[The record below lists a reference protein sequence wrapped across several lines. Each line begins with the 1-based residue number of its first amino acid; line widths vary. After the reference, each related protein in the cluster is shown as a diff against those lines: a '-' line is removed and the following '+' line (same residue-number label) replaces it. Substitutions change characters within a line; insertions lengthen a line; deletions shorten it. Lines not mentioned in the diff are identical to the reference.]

1 MTSEAFSIT
10 YYCWVIVGMVDVTV
24 NTELA
29 HEKLDNTV
37 ITLDEVYLGQFIK
50 TVY

>member
-1 MTSEAFSIT
+1 ME
-10 YYCWVIVGMVDVTV
+10 DVSV

-37 ITLDEVYLGQFIK
+37 ITFDWVYLGQFIK